1 MEDKLEQCLMPSFSW
16 VKEANR
22 PRRGYDPYSVW
33 ALNYSDGFSLRDTQ
47 TITNP
52 KDFTYQVILRNT
64 EVSVK
69 PGAAQAPLDE
79 IPVIEPQI
87 SSSTFE
93 RDQEGVVRST
103 EVALCL
109 TPDTE
114 VAEDEASASYQVMRY
129 PAPLR
134 SYSIG
139 KKKPATVSYSAQ
151 GLDPKTGVIVGV
163 IDNNFNL
170 VNARFTQNTATGV
183 TSRIDFAWV
192 QDGVSRGAAEP
203 VVFGREHDKAELEGL
218 LNSALSEDD
227 RLQALGLLDFTRPGS
242 WSLARQLSHG
252 THVLDTAAGFDPE
265 TGDEAARNCRIMAV
279 QLPELVTVET
289 SGARLAPFV
298 VAGIGHMLDHAYE
311 MSVVENFPIPVVLN
325 FSYAIAGGPH
335 DGTSIIETA
344 IDTLVA
350 AHIERIEKKFDDV
363 PPRFGVQVVLPTGNR
378 YLARG
383 HANAPAVVGAMTELN
398 LPWRVQPE
406 DLTPNFCEI
415 WVPEDTK
422 DITLSVAWPGGTP
435 IALPDLDRRQA
446 MLLVDDATGDVL
458 ARVSVDLQGMTPAA
472 AEKKRVLIAL
482 SPSAMPS
489 STNRKPG
496 PNGLWHVQ
504 IVARLN
510 GGEINAWIP
519 RDDAPLG
526 FSRPGL
532 QSYFNDSTY
541 ERYTPEGF
549 INQEDTGPS
558 VIKRRGTLNGMA
570 TSERIT
576 VVGGVTY
583 RDENPSYYAAS
594 SSKGMR
600 DPDYSAVS
608 DRSRVIGGI
617 LSSGSRS
624 GSVLPMNGTSVSAPQ
639 VSRAMM
645 QAFQGTALDP
655 KTLHPQDIPPFDGN
669 HDILRLGHGDL
680 SRPSRDLE
688 SQR

>member
-1 MEDKLEQCLMPSFSW
+1 MEDDLEQCLMPNFSW
-16 VKEANR
+16 VKEATQ
-22 PRRGYDPYSVW
+22 PKRGYDPYSVW

-47 TITNP
+47 TITDP
-52 KDFTYQVILRNT
+52 KDFTYQVVLRNS

-69 PGAAQAPLDE
+69 SGATQPPLDE
-79 IPVIEPQI
+79 IPVIAPQV
-87 SSSTFE
+87 SNSTFE
-93 RDQEGVVRST
+93 RDQQEVVRST
-103 EVALCL
+103 EVGLCVDAASDH
-109 TPDTE
+109 P
-114 VAEDEASASYQVMRY
+114 EDDDSPSYQVMRY

-134 SYSIG
+134 KYSIG
-139 KKKPATVSYSAQ
+139 VKNPAKSSYSAQ

-170 VNARFTQNTATGV
+170 VNARFTQNTDTGV

-192 QDGVSRGAAEP
+192 QDGVSRRAAET
-203 VVFGREHDKAELEGL
+203 VVFGREHDRAELEGL
-218 LNSALSEDD
+218 LNSDLNEDD
-227 RLQALGLLDFTRPGS
+227 RLQALGLLDFTRPGA
-242 WSLARQLSHG
+242 WSLARRLSHG
-252 THVLDTAAGFDPE
+252 THVLDTAAGFEPA
-265 TGDEAARNCRIMAV
+265 TGGEAARNCRIMTV

-298 VAGIGHMLDHAYE
+298 VAGIGRMLDHAYD
-311 MSVVENFPIPVVLN
+311 MSVAENFPIPVVLN
-325 FSYAIAGGPH
+325 FSYAISGGPH

-350 AHIERIEKKFDDV
+350 AHIERIEEKFDEV

-383 HANAPAVVGAMTELN
+383 HAFAPAVIGAMTELS

-415 WVPEDTK
+415 WMPEDTK
-422 DITLSVAWPGGTP
+422 DISVSIAWPGGSP
-435 IALPDLDRRQA
+435 IALPDLARKQA
-446 MLLVDDATGDVL
+446 MLLVNEDTGDVL
-458 ARVSVDLQGMTPAA
+458 ARVSVDLQGLKHEAA
-472 AEKKRVLIAL
+472 DKKRLLIAL

-489 STNRKPG
+489 NTDRRPG
-496 PNGLWHVQ
+496 PSGLWHVH

-510 GGEINAWIP
+510 SGEIAAWVP

-532 QSYFNDSTY
+532 QSYFNEASY

-576 VVGGVTY
+576 VVGGLTH
-583 RDENPSYYAAS
+583 RDANPSYYAAS
-594 SSKGMR
+594 SSPAMR

-645 QAFQGTALDP
+645 QAYQGTALDP
-655 KTLHPQDIPPFDGN
+655 KTLHPQDIPPFNGQ
-669 HDILRLGHGDL
+669 HDIARLGHGDL
-680 SRPSRDLE
+680 SRPSRAIE